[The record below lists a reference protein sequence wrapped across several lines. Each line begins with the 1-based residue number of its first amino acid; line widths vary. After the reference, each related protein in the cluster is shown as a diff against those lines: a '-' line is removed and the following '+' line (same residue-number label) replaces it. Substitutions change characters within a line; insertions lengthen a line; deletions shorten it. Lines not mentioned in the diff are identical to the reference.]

1 MNKINTTE
9 SMSLRN
15 FITWEGY
22 QEEFFSDDS
31 LKNAVHVENNSP
43 NNALSPF
50 REDDDD
56 FLFSELYEMGM
67 PIGPERLVYL
77 SDGVWIDSD
86 GNLHC

>member
-9 SMSLRN
+9 SRALRN
-15 FITWEGY
+15 FIVWEGNH
-22 QEEFFSDDS
+22 EEFCSEVS
-31 LKNAVHVENNSP
+31 LE
-43 NNALSPF
+43 NALHEKDNYQNKSLRPL
-50 REDDDD
+50 RDDDD

-67 PIGPERLVYL
+67 PIGPERFVYL